1 MGANPRDIKNQQS
14 LNKEIKTE
22 ISLEQEIIN
31 LLKDRRGIQKDSL
44 SDQQDISNVIRSQT
58 AELKFQNEEKRLLRQ
73 LTKDINKIATDS
85 YSISKDEMGTT
96 KTNLSL
102 TAQQVKLDKTLVV
115 LEQQRVKFAEQG
127 GRLNSDIAGSIKE
140 QQEEATKLKAQ
151 LTKVAKDSETIGNSF
166 GKKSFSGLSDLTN
179 AIPGLKKFSGPFKEA
194 AEASRKQ
201 AQSNFDL
208 TGSTKRVTGAQAK
221 ANKQTNIG
229 IDSYKS
235 LRKGGMGVQ
244 DALEKAGVS
253 AKSVKIGKLPGTK
266 QMAPLSAGFKVLGP
280 IIKKALGPISLIIA
294 AVDIIKFFFKA
305 MVAGSKATADM
316 SRKMLMTRDSAREM
330 YTTII
335 PGIVGEFNEVQK
347 AAGGVTITIAAY
359 DKALKSVNDSL
370 GLQLNLST
378 DFGKQTAM
386 NVAEV
391 AKMQTNF
398 GYSAKASKELF
409 FEAMKTG
416 KPLEQINKEIVGSI
430 TAQASLN
437 GIIPD
442 MSKLLD
448 EAAGI
453 SGNMKANFGGSVA
466 EIADAVYQAKLMGL
480 ELSQME
486 GVSSNLLDFQ
496 SSIENEMKAEL
507 LLGKNLNLEK
517 AREAALMGNTK
528 ELMRQITKEAGSQ
541 KDFMKM
547 NIPQRKALAAAV
559 GMEVNELADK
569 FDKQAKMDALAK
581 ENAKILNKLR
591 KEGNLVLGDGFDI
604 KKASLQEIRV
614 AAEAAGTAES
624 EIIRLLG
631 DEVYARM
638 ETEDATQKF
647 NKALDQAKEAFV
659 RLVDGGSLDKLADI
673 LTGITESALFSGF
686 AEEGEAKRL
695 KGKAEALPKGTKD
708 KQEKLDIVNSALE
721 AQRQA
726 TGVDDVTDVA
736 GGAAAGAA
744 IGAGIGVWFGG
755 IGAGPGALIGAGIG
769 GLLALAKNVDDDTY
783 AKQTLAQAQGLGLDG
798 PVEEGKDFIIRPG
811 QKPLKYN
818 RDDVIVGGTNLGGG
832 GGGNTEAI
840 LGRIL
845 AAIENGGDVY
855 MDGDKVGKSLALA
868 TSRMG

>member
-22 ISLEQEIIN
+22 VSLEQEIIN

-85 YSISKDEMGTT
+85 YSISKDEIGTT

-102 TAQQVKLDKTLVV
+102 TAQQLKLDKTLVV
-115 LEQQRVKFAEQG
+115 LEQQRVKFAAQG
-127 GRLNSDIAGSIKE
+127 GELNSDIAGSIKD
-140 QQEEATKLKAQ
+140 QQEEALKLKKS
-151 LTKVAKDSETIGNSF
+151 LSVIAKDSKTVGDSF
-166 GKKSFSGLSDLTN
+166 GKKSFSGLADVTN
-179 AIPGLKKFSGPFKEA
+179 SIPGLKKFASPFNEA
-194 AEASRKQ
+194 ADAARQQ
-201 AQSNFDL
+201 AASNFENFG
-208 TGSTKRVTGAQAK
+208 TTKGNSK
-221 ANKQTNIG
+221 ALRGN
-229 IDSYKS
+229 IDSYKK
-235 LRKGGMGVQ
+235 LRKGGMGMQ
-244 DALEKAGVS
+244 DALKKAGVS
-253 AKSVKIGKLPGTK
+253 AKSVKIGKIPGAK
-266 QMAPLSAGFKVLGP
+266 SMSPLSAGFKALGP

-305 MVAGSKATADM
+305 MTAGSKATADM
-316 SRKMLMTRDSAREM
+316 SRKMLMTRDAAREM

-347 AAGGVTITIAAY
+347 ATGGVTITIAAY

-398 GYSAKASKELF
+398 GYSTKASKELF

-416 KPLEQINKEIVGSI
+416 KPLEQINKEIVGSV

-453 SGNMKANFGGSVA
+453 SGNMKANFGGQVS
-466 EIADAVYQAKLMGL
+466 EIANAVYQAKLMGL
-480 ELSQME
+480 ELGQME

-541 KDFMKM
+541 KDFLKM

-581 ENAKILNKLR
+581 KNAEILNRLR
-591 KEGNLVLGDGFDI
+591 KDGNLILGDGFDI

-614 AAEAAGTAES
+614 AAEAAGKTE
-624 EIIRLLG
+624 EDLIKLLG

-673 LTGITESALFSGF
+673 LTGITESSLFAGY

-695 KGKAEALPKGTKD
+695 KELAEAQPEGTKG
-708 KQEKLDIVNSALE
+708 KQEKIDIATAALE

-744 IGAGIGVWFGG
+744 IGAGIGVWFAGV
-755 IGAGPGALIGAGIG
+755 GAGPGALIGAGIG